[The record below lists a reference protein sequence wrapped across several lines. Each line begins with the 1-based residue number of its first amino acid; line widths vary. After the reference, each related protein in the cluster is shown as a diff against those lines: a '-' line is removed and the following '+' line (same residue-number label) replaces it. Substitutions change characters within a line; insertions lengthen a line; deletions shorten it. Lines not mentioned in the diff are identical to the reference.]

1 MSLGFSSFRNP
12 FSETVLNQT
21 INFYL

>member
-21 INFYL
+21 LNFYL